1 MNLPAAPSHRS
12 VDVEKSEQA
21 ASAAG
26 SFYAVPIS
34 QPIRVI
40 DTALVR

>member
-1 MNLPAAPSHRS
+1 MSVPAARS
-12 VDVEKSEQA
+12 RRPVDVEKSEQA
-21 ASAAG
+21 AGAAG
-26 SFYAVPIS
+26 SLYAVPIS